1 MALTHVET
9 APGALRGRA
18 RTMIT
23 SAVAMAFSKAFRLVT
38 NRRAVLKLHELD
50 DRMLDDIGIS
60 YSDLREAS
68 AAPGSTVLGLS
79 SEARKARNSSPL
91 NCARVT

>member
-60 YSDLREAS
+60 YTDLREAS
-68 AAPGSTVLGLS
+68 AAPVWYDPSLVLALRRN
-79 SEARKARNSSPL
+79 ARRGH
-91 NCARVT
+91 RRG